1 MHINRATIFLAMA
14 SVFPSAIAVAQTAP
28 ARGEARWADAI
39 GGSNTFNVRRAAV
52 DGSGTT
58 AFALQVSSGP
68 SIVAPVSDA
77 YLLLFDDG
85 GHLVWHKRYTTDDG
99 AAIEALARG
108 PNGDI
113 LVWTVAGS
121 LDQTGVDVGCGEP
134 GTRRSLSRLTRDGD
148 CVWTHPVAT
157 APPQD
162 VGGNQPP
169 LEAFIIH
176 GLATDAAGNI
186 VIAGQ
191 FLDFIDF
198 GNGRLT
204 TAPDFDKEV
213 VAEFSPT
220 GSVRWTHTIAGRVN
234 LANPSMATTGEVFIS
249 GSFAGT
255 LTDLGPPLTSTNGAA
270 VVARLRPTDG
280 QTTWAQA
287 FDGAGVDA
295 MTVSAT
301 SSRVVV
307 AGDFLGT
314 VHFGPKTFTS
324 APDAFSGYILEVA
337 PDGSF
342 RAATAL
348 PTNKVSIGFG
358 GVTIDA
364 QGGVTAAMR
373 IRGSAAGSVTI
384 GSQTFVVDNGDY
396 LFAAQFGSDLGRTNW
411 VRRYLQNGVSGS
423 IQLAQSDGNRLVIT
437 GSFGPTI
444 TFSSSLTFN
453 TPSPTLLEEFIAS
466 LVP

>member
-1 MHINRATIFLAMA
+1 MQINRATIFLAMA
-14 SVFPSAIAVAQTAP
+14 SLFPSAIAAAQTTP
-28 ARGEARWADAI
+28 ARGEARWAEAI
-39 GGSNTFNVRRAAV
+39 GGSTFRTTRAAV
-52 DGSGTT
+52 DGAGTT
-58 AFALQVSSGP
+58 AFALPVSSGL
-68 SIVAPVSDA
+68 SILGQVSDG

-85 GHLVWHKRYTTDDG
+85 GNLVWHKRYTTDDG
-99 AAIEALARG
+99 AVIEALARG

-113 LVWTVAGS
+113 FVWAVAGE
-121 LDQTGVDVGCGEP
+121 LNQTGVDVGCGAP
-134 GTRRSLSRLTRDGD
+134 GTRRALSRLTKDGD
-148 CVWTHPVAT
+148 CVWTHPVVT
-157 APPQD
+157 SPPQQQ
-162 VGGNQPP
+162 GNQPP
-169 LEAFIIH
+169 LEGFGIE

-186 VIAGQ
+186 VLTGQ
-191 FLDFIDF
+191 FLDFVDF
-198 GNGRLT
+198 GNGRLE

-213 VAEFSPT
+213 VAELLPS
-220 GSVRWTHTIAGRVN
+220 GAVRWTHTIAGRIN
-234 LANPSMATTGEVFIS
+234 LANPSLATTGEVFIS

-287 FDGAGVDA
+287 FDGASAGA

-324 APDAFSGYILEVA
+324 PPNAFSGYILEVA

-348 PTNKVSIGFG
+348 PSTMPSIAFA

-364 QGGVTAAMR
+364 QGGVTVGMD
-373 IRGSAAGSVTI
+373 IGLEAGSVTI
-384 GSQTFVVDNGDY
+384 GSQTFAVDNGDN
-396 LFAAQFGSDLGRTNW
+396 LFAAQFGPDLSRTNW
-411 VRRYLQNGVSGS
+411 VRRYTQNGSSGS
-423 IQLAQSDGNRLVIT
+423 IWLAQSDGNRLVVT
-437 GSFGPTI
+437 GTFAPTI
-444 TFSSSLTFN
+444 TLSSSLTFN
-453 TPSPTLLEEFIAS
+453 TPGRTSLEAFIAS